1 MIERI
6 NEIYD
11 NAEFLVRRIASDDVL
26 RQQWVNAQCMLRIAN
41 GILEEN
47 NLSGEMGKRVD
58 ILATIA
64 ESHLQE
70 VRQ

>member
-6 NEIYD
+6 NEIYQ
-11 NAEFLVRRIASDDVL
+11 NAEFLVQRIASDDVL
-26 RQQWVNAQCMLRIAN
+26 KQQWVNAQCMLRIAN
-41 GILEEN
+41 GIIEEN
-47 NLSGEMGKRVD
+47 NLSDEMGKRVD